1 MRQYQLQHLNKK
13 PVLSNF
19 AEWTIVELMHE
30 PEDVGRNY
38 LQNTRRR
45 DMEDKFRKF
54 SVYLTA
60 DKEEEKL
67 RNYKTPKDK

>member
-1 MRQYQLQHLNKK
+1 M
-13 PVLSNF
+13 
-19 AEWTIVELMHE
+19 ELMHE
-30 PEDVGRNY
+30 PEDVARNY
-38 LQNTRRR
+38 LQNARWR
-45 DMEDKFRKF
+45 DMEDKFRMF